1 MARILPGP
9 VGTPVGKT
17 GKTVFRRTN
26 RKVFSY
32 ELTEAFKETKS
43 EKVIANRKNFG
54 KLSKFSNFV
63 NKSETIKK
71 VWKKSKLKGN
81 ASNRRILKYNYK
93 TFSHYG
99 ISSEI
104 NILPAH
110 LYLHNHDIS
119 LDENRLTFK
128 FTTYDSKAGFDE
140 RYANFNPPY
149 VFVAVIH
156 AKDPVN
162 PDNKNE
168 FLNVMLEETIEN
180 GMLSREEIISHTY
193 DTPDG
198 AFNFINDYN
207 TVIVFPGIISIDE
220 YNMPVKWAEC
230 GGIYV
235 KGSHPEIIPPVK
247 PVPLERPG
255 KKFLIE
261 YS

>member
-1 MARILPGP
+1 MARIIPGS
-9 VGTPVGKT
+9 VGTPIGKT

-26 RKVFSY
+26 KKVFSY

-81 ASNRRILKYNYK
+81 ASNRRIFKYNYK
-93 TFSHYG
+93 TFHHYG
-99 ISSEI
+99 ICSGI

-110 LYLHNHDIS
+110 LYIHNSSVS

-128 FTTYDSKAGFDE
+128 FTTYDIKAGFDE
-140 RYANFNPPY
+140 RYADFNPPY

-156 AKDPVN
+156 AKDPIN
-162 PDNKNE
+162 PDNRNE
-168 FLNVMLEETIEN
+168 FLNVMLEETLEN
-180 GMLSREEIISHTY
+180 EKFSRDEFISHTF
-193 DTPDG
+193 DTPES
-198 AFNFINDYN
+198 AFSFINDYN

-220 YNMPVKWAEC
+220 YNMPLKWTEC

-235 KGSHPEIIPPVK
+235 KGSHPEMIPPVK
-247 PVPLERPG
+247 PAPLERPG

>member
-1 MARILPGP
+1 MARIFPGS
-9 VGTPVGKT
+9 VGTAVGKT

-26 RKVFSY
+26 KKVFSY

-93 TFSHYG
+93 TFQNYG
-99 ISSEI
+99 ISSDI

-110 LYLHNHDIS
+110 LYVHNRSID
-119 LDENRLTFK
+119 LNENRLTFK
-128 FTTYDSKAGFDE
+128 FTTYNIRTGFDE
-140 RYANFNPPY
+140 RYADFNPPY

-162 PDNKNE
+162 PDIKNE
-168 FLNVMLEETIEN
+168 FLNVILEESLESEKF
-180 GMLSREEIISHTY
+180 SRDEYISYTF
-193 DTPDG
+193 DTPEG
-198 AFNFINDYN
+198 AFSFINDYN
-207 TVIVFPGIISIDE
+207 TIIVFPGIVSIDE
-220 YNMPVKWAEC
+220 FNEPIKWAQC
-230 GGIYV
+230 GGIYI
-235 KGSHPEIIPPVK
+235 KGSHPEIITPTK
-247 PVPLERPG
+247 PVPRERPG